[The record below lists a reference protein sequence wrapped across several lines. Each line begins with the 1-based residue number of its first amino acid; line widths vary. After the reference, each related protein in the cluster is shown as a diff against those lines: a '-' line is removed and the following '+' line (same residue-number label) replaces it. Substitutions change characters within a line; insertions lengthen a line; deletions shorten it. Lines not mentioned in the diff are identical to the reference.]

1 MQTYPSIIDKRR
13 KEGKKNWTN
22 NRIITI
28 LQTFA
33 TTYDRSHKFTTYL
46 LVSSKGC
53 LFHNARFVL
62 FVRCSCDSS
71 WYLSICTGDGCVRL
85 RVYFCCR
92 CARYTRCRW
101 MCLAN
106 FYCIHLTFFGGKM
119 TMLFNEMIWQI
130 SIRSSSRSL
139 CSNETEYNNV
149 NKDIMV
155 LISLYGFSCQ
165 RTFSVGTFVAA

>member
-1 MQTYPSIIDKRR
+1 MIVSIKLATGDKPMHVSAKRYSSGRR
-13 KEGKKNWTN
+13 TARQQNTNNELAKHSEDKKKKKKNWTN

-53 LFHNARFVL
+53 LFHNALAIFFVSH
-62 FVRCSCDSS
+62 FRSS
-71 WYLSICTGDGCVRL
+71 LVRL
-85 RVYFCCR
+85 PCE
-92 CARYTRCRW
+92 
-101 MCLAN
+101 N
-106 FYCIHLTFFGGKM
+106 FYCTHHDSISFFWREGM
-119 TMLFNEMIWQI
+119 TILFNETIRQI

-139 CSNETEYNNV
+139 CSTETEYNNV

-155 LISLYGFSCQ
+155 LISLWL
-165 RTFSVGTFVAA
+165 VV